1 MDRSRRWAAGLA
13 GAGIAAVACL
23 GGCGHSQGGQVAAGA
38 GSRTSTAPS
47 PGPERTARSG
57 SSDDSVPVPSTTA
70 RTGSLPRGARPV
82 RIRIPSI
89 AVNSALVDLGVEAD
103 GTLQVPSDYQT
114 PGWLDRGPAPG
125 QQGPAVIAGHVDSKS
140 GPAVFYRLRDLK
152 SGAKI
157 IITTGNG
164 KTVTFTVD
172 GVAQYAKT
180 KFPTAAVYGPV
191 PGPVL
196 RLITCGGAFDRTVGH
211 YRDNLVVYAS

>member
-1 MDRSRRWAAGLA
+1 M
-13 GAGIAAVACL
+13 
-23 GGCGHSQGGQVAAGA
+23 
-38 GSRTSTAPS
+38 
-47 PGPERTARSG
+47 
-57 SSDDSVPVPSTTA
+57 
-70 RTGSLPRGARPV
+70 PRGARPV